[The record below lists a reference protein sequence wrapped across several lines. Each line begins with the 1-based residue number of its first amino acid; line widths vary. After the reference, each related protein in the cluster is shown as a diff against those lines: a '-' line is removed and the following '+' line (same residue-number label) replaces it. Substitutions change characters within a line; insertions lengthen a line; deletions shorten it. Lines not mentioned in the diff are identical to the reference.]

1 MFVFSLTSSHYIQN
15 ESFEPVCVYTTVR
28 KPFNKGKEQE
38 VREAETGKDIETDV
52 ERSSQK

>member
-15 ESFEPVCVYTTVR
+15 ESFEPVCVCTTVG
-28 KPFNKGKEQE
+28 KPLNKGKERE

-52 ERSSQK
+52 ERSGQK